1 MIKILLP
8 AVVALG
14 LSGCGDEAPP
24 APIVQVPQSA
34 PTPAPYVFD
43 GRYQGVASNNQ
54 FAVWVVDTRTGAVAR
69 CDTQAC
75 GEWVL
80 PKAPGW
86 TPAPGAQATG
96 QQQPMVPGFG
106 GQK

>member
-1 MIKILLP
+1 MILLP
-8 AVVALG
+8 ALAALG
-14 LSGCGDEAPP
+14 LAGCEDEAPP
-24 APIVQVPQSA
+24 APTAQTPRPA
-34 PTPAPYVFD
+34 PAPYLST

-54 FAVWVVDTRTGAVAR
+54 FAVWVVDTETGAVVR

-86 TPAPGAQATG
+86 TPAPSAHAGSQLG
-96 QQQPMVPGFG
+96 PVVPGLG
-106 GQK
+106 SQK